1 MIASCRWLT
10 CALLYSLFVGVPA
23 RSVVAMG
30 IEAFGPAGED
40 LSRSPDWERGIEA
53 ILRHPAR
60 VYWYDVNGSEAAYY
74 DGDLQAVNELLE
86 LYSQAD
92 LAEHPVVIR
101 PGRPSAKSFDGK
113 LTPYVVEFNS
123 PGVLAASFLRARATT
138 GLYRTTPRLIVHLD
152 AELAE
157 RLAEL
162 KIPANVKLYEL
173 TARVEDALPHA
184 NDADSVLRH
193 RAIVAVGEAA
203 DESPASVEAMQRAA
217 EDENKSIRAA
227 GEAALAELAAAR
239 EPDQQALRL
248 KLREFIQSHP
258 QYARTPSPEEL
269 LAALRAADADYQQG
283 LTARGTLVEA
293 SPTGGGRL
301 IAWVVTMGDER
312 LVIEQRAVEDDDHPR
327 DQGRFEYTNYV
338 GLTRM
343 GSLHG
348 YRVWT
353 NGKLIDAKPR
363 ATFEPK
369 GSTYDVLI
377 GRLLLPLG
385 RGYSGSIEVINSVAT
400 QPDGM
405 LKVMAEN
412 KKGSHIGRWEL
423 LIDPAADYLVRSAKA
438 YRRDDSEP
446 RYVVENAGVLTG
458 GGRNV
463 AHTARWI
470 EGGGSPVSIAVTS
483 VSAKADEELI
493 RRTEERLDDP
503 RLRQ

>member
-1 MIASCRWLT
+1 MIASRRWVS
-10 CALLYSLFVGVPA
+10 CALVCLLVVGVPA
-23 RSVVAMG
+23 GPVAGMG
-30 IEAFGPAGED
+30 IEEFGPVGEH
-40 LSRSPDWERGIEA
+40 LGRSPDWERGVEE

-74 DGDLQAVNELLE
+74 DGDLQTVNQLLE

-101 PGRPSAKSFDGK
+101 PGRPSAKSFHGK
-113 LTPYVVEFNS
+113 LTPYVVEFNV
-123 PGVLAASFLRARATT
+123 PGGLASSFLQARTTT

-152 AELAE
+152 AKLAE
-157 RLAEL
+157 RLDEL

-184 NDADSVLRH
+184 NDADSGLRH
-193 RAIVAVGEAA
+193 RAIVVLGEAA
-203 DESPASVEAMQRAA
+203 DESPASVEAMRRAT

-227 GEAALAELAAAR
+227 GEAALAELKAAR

-258 QYARTPSPEEL
+258 QYARPPSPEEL
-269 LAALRAADADYQQG
+269 LTALRAVDAGYQLG
-283 LTARGTLVEA
+283 FTARGTLVE
-293 SPTGGGRL
+293 SSSMGDGRL
-301 IAWVVTMGDER
+301 VAWTVTMGDER
-312 LVIEQRAVEDDDHPR
+312 LVIEQRDVEDDDHPR

-338 GLTRM
+338 GPTKM

-353 NGKLIDAKPR
+353 NGKLIDAKPH

-385 RGYSGSIEVINSVAT
+385 RGYSGRFEAISSVAT

-405 LKVMAEN
+405 LKVTAEN
-412 KKGSHIGRWEL
+412 KRGSHIKRWEL

-438 YRRDDSEP
+438 FRRDQSEP
-446 RYVVENAGVLTG
+446 SYVVENAGVLTG
-458 GGRNV
+458 GGRSV

-483 VSAKADEELI
+483 VSAKGDEELI

-503 RLRQ
+503 AQRQ

>member
-1 MIASCRWLT
+1 MTASCRWVSCTLV
-10 CALLYSLFVGVPA
+10 CLLVVGVPTEPA
-23 RSVVAMG
+23 AGMG
-30 IEAFGPAGED
+30 IEAFGPAGEHVG
-40 LSRSPDWERGIEA
+40 RSPDWERGVEEV
-53 ILRHPAR
+53 LRHPAR
-60 VYWYDVNGSEAAYY
+60 AYWYDVNGSEAAYY

-101 PGRPSAKSFDGK
+101 PGRPSAKSFHGK
-113 LTPYVVEFNS
+113 LTPYVVEFNV
-123 PGVLAASFLRARATT
+123 PGGIAASFLRGRAAT
-138 GLYRTTPRLIVHLD
+138 GLYRTTPRLIVHVD

-157 RLAEL
+157 RLGEL

-184 NDADSVLRH
+184 NDADSGLRH
-193 RAIVAVGEAA
+193 RAIVVLGEAA
-203 DESPASVEAMQRAA
+203 DESPASVEAMQLAA

-239 EPDQQALRL
+239 EPDQQTLRQ
-248 KLREFIQSHP
+248 KLREYIQSHP

-269 LAALRAADADYQQG
+269 LTALRAADADYQQG
-283 LTARGTLVEA
+283 FTARGTLVESSLA
-293 SPTGGGRL
+293 GDGRL
-301 IAWVVTMGDER
+301 IAWTVTMGDER
-312 LVIEQRAVEDDDHPR
+312 LVIEQRQVEDDDHPR
-327 DQGRFEYTNYV
+327 DQGRCAYTLYV
-338 GLTRM
+338 GPTRM
-343 GSLHG
+343 AALHG

-353 NGKLIDAKPR
+353 NGKLIDANPH

-369 GSTYDVLI
+369 GSTYDLLI

-385 RGYSGSIEVINSVAT
+385 RGYSGRIEAISSVAM

-405 LKVMAEN
+405 LKVTAEN

-458 GGRNV
+458 GGRSA

-470 EGGGSPVSIAVTS
+470 EEGGSPVSIAVTS
-483 VSAKADEELI
+483 VSSKGDEELI
-493 RRTEERLDDP
+493 RRTEERLDEP
-503 RLRQ
+503 GMRQ

>member
-1 MIASCRWLT
+1 MIASCRWVT
-10 CALLYSLFVGVPA
+10 CALVGLLVVGVPA
-23 RSVVAMG
+23 GPVAGMG
-30 IEAFGPAGED
+30 FEAFGPAGEH
-40 LSRSPDWERGIEA
+40 LGRSPDWERGVEE

-74 DGDLQAVNELLE
+74 DGELQTVNELLE

-113 LTPYVVEFNS
+113 LTPYVVEFNV
-123 PGVLAASFLRARATT
+123 PGGLAASFLRGRAAT
-138 GLYRTTPRLIVHLD
+138 GLYRTTPRLIIHLD
-152 AELAE
+152 AKLAE
-157 RLAEL
+157 RLGEL

-184 NDADSVLRH
+184 NDEDSGLRH
-193 RAIVAVGEAA
+193 RAIVALGEAA

-217 EDENKSIRAA
+217 ADENKSIRAA

-269 LAALRAADADYQQG
+269 LTALREADAVYQQG
-283 LTARGTLVEA
+283 FTARGTLA
-293 SPTGGGRL
+293 DTSPTEVGRL
-301 IAWVVTMGDER
+301 VAWTVTMGDER
-312 LVIEQRAVEDDDHPR
+312 LVIEQRHVEDGDHPR
-327 DQGRFEYTNYV
+327 VQGRIENTIYV
-338 GLTRM
+338 GPTRM
-343 GSLHG
+343 ALLYGSRLW
-348 YRVWT
+348 VK
-353 NGKLIDAKPR
+353 GKLIDAKPY
-363 ATFEPK
+363 ASFEPK
-369 GSTYDVLI
+369 GSKYDVLI

-385 RGYSGSIEVINSVAT
+385 RGYSERIEAISSVAT
-400 QPDGM
+400 QPDGT
-405 LKVMAEN
+405 LKVSAEN
-412 KKGSHIGRWEL
+412 KSGSHIRRWEL

-438 YRRDDSEP
+438 FRRDDSEP
-446 RYVVENAGVLTG
+446 SYVVDNAGVLTG
-458 GGRNV
+458 GGRSV

-483 VSAKADEELI
+483 VSAKGDEELI
-493 RRTEERLDDP
+493 KRTEERLDDP
-503 RLRQ
+503 EVRQ